1 MNKFQAGQSFEGYP
15 GVAHLVAEVTLLY
28 IEMKT
33 RYLILKAADFIN
45 ITGQKILVIGS
56 LAPRVE
62 AILLKSQEDCNPE
75 VRTFINNS
83 LPILQNLCRIVSI

>member
-45 ITGQKILVIGS
+45 VTGKKILVIGS
-56 LAPRVE
+56 QAPWVE
-62 AILLKSQEDCNPE
+62 AILLTRSPE
-75 VRTFINNS
+75 K
-83 LPILQNLCRIVSI
+83 IVTVEYGHFKR